1 VDPVA
6 GAFQNWDDMGRYNP
20 PEMGWFPDM
29 LPTGF
34 GDAQMPYDNTATALR
49 WLAAE
54 VVKDRRF
61 ALAGARIMYRGLTGD
76 EPLREPSDPTA
87 AGYLEGIKAA
97 KIQRRLFDDIAQEFI
112 ESNYNIKAVVKAV
125 VKTPYYRAKNASEE
139 LDEVRSAELRELG
152 TGRLLIPEQLNR
164 KILATTGY
172 PWRDN
177 VDSEDLLL
185 SLNEYRIFYGG
196 IDSDTVT
203 TRITEPNG
211 IMANVAKRMANE
223 MSCLAVPQDFAKAPS
238 DRFLFPLVK
247 TDFEPEDRNGFEV
260 PAAADAIRGNLQYL
274 AQRLWGEYLDQN
286 DPEINRMFALYVDVW
301 KDGQSGLAIPAE
313 EGGYSTGLPGVC
325 QADFDFW
332 TGEPYPEGQSVVDD
346 ANYTVRAWMAV
357 LTYMLSDNKF
367 LIE

>member
-1 VDPVA
+1 
-6 GAFQNWDDMGRYNP
+6 
-20 PEMGWFPDM
+20 
-29 LPTGF
+29 
-34 GDAQMPYDNTATALR
+34 
-49 WLAAE
+49 
-54 VVKDRRF
+54 
-61 ALAGARIMYRGLTGD
+61 
-76 EPLREPSDPTA
+76 
-87 AGYLEGIKAA
+87 
-97 KIQRRLFDDIAQEFI
+97 
-112 ESNYNIKAVVKAV
+112 
-125 VKTPYYRAKNASEE
+125 
-139 LDEVRSAELRELG
+139 
-152 TGRLLIPEQLNR
+152 
-164 KILATTGY
+164 
-172 PWRDN
+172 
-177 VDSEDLLL
+177 
-185 SLNEYRIFYGG
+185 
-196 IDSDTVT
+196 
-203 TRITEPNG
+203 
-211 IMANVAKRMANE
+211 MANVAKRMANE

-247 TDFEPEDRNGFEV
+247 TDFEPEDSNGFEV